1 MKPPSSRTQPNILL
15 VFCLMWMT
23 GFYGNPTRAQGLY
36 FPPVTG
42 NQWDTITPAALGW
55 NTAAI
60 SDLYAYLDARNT
72 KAFILLKE
80 GRIVLEHYAGTFT
93 SDSLWY
99 WASAGKSLTAFLIG
113 LAQEEQFLS
122 ITDTVSKHLG
132 AGWTSAP
139 GMKEEKITVWHQ
151 LTMTTGLDDQGSDP
165 DCTLPACLTYQAD
178 AGTRWAYHNAP
189 YTLLDEVIQAASGT
203 TMNNIIAQ
211 KLTPSTG
218 FSGLYL
224 PMGYNRVFF
233 SKPRMMARFGLL
245 VLNRGVWNNTTIMTD
260 TTFFSAMVNSTQTI
274 NPAYG
279 YLWWLNGKNSFM
291 VPGLQMQFNGMLC
304 PSAPADMIMALGKNG
319 QILNVVPSQNLVL
332 VRMGNHDGAS
342 PISTLFNDTIW
353 QHLNQLMV
361 SGIQK
366 PAFAM
371 DQGFTI
377 TPNPTTSLCRIVPAE
392 AWMTTPYSYRIL
404 GAAGQLI
411 FAGAGQGETV
421 IDASHLPPGVYLAE
435 VTTMN
440 HQRWR
445 SRFVRR

>member
-1 MKPPSSRTQPNILL
+1 MKPPSSQANHSIFLI
-15 VFCLMWMT
+15 FYFMLMI
-23 GFYGNPTRAQGLY
+23 GFHGSPGRAQGLY

-42 NQWDTITPAALGW
+42 GQWDTIPPAVLGW
-55 NTAAI
+55 NVSAI
-60 SDLYAYLDARNT
+60 NDLYQYLDARNT

-80 GRIVLEHYAGTFT
+80 GRIVLEHYSGTFT

-113 LAQEEQFLS
+113 LAQEEQLLS
-122 ITDTVSKHLG
+122 ISDTVSKHLG
-132 AGWTSAP
+132 AGWTIAP
-139 GMKEEKITVWHQ
+139 PGKEEKITLWHQ
-151 LTMTTGLDDQGSDP
+151 LTMTTGLDDQVTDP
-165 DCTLPACLTYQAD
+165 DCTLPSCLTFQAD

-189 YTLLDEVIQAASGT
+189 YTLLDEVIQAASGVA
-203 TMNNIIAQ
+203 MNTIIAQ
-211 KLTPSTG
+211 KLAPVTG

-245 VLNRGVWNNTTIMTD
+245 VLNRGVWDTTTIMAD
-260 TTFFSAMVNSTQTI
+260 TAYFSAMVNSTQTM

-279 YLWWLNGKNSFM
+279 YLWWLNGKNLFM

-304 PSAPADMIMALGKNG
+304 PNAPADMIMALGKNG

-353 QHLNQLMV
+353 QYLNHVMV

-366 PAFAM
+366 PAFAV
-371 DQGFTI
+371 DQGFTL
-377 TPNPTTSLCRIVPAE
+377 TPNPTSSICRIVPAD
-392 AWMTTPYSYRIL
+392 AWMTTPYRYRIL

-411 FAGAGQGETV
+411 FAGAGLGEV
-421 IDASHLPPGVYLAE
+421 EFDASHLPPGVYMAE

-440 HQRWR
+440 HQQWR